1 MVMQHVSAKF
11 SKKDGDMSDQPNGV
25 NHFINL
31 GGIFTYLF
39 VLGVAMLGGLVRF
52 IRHLN
57 NSREPMPLGKL
68 ACKLVGEL
76 SIAAFAGL
84 LTFWLCLA
92 WGVGAA
98 MTAVFVGVSGHLG
111 GQAIDGISSIY
122 SAWIEFR
129 KGQQQ

>member
-1 MVMQHVSAKF
+1 MQLSAKF
-11 SKKDGDMSDQPNGV
+11 SKKDEEMTEQPNGAS
-25 NHFINL
+25 HFMNL

-68 ACKLVGEL
+68 ACKLVSEL
-76 SIAAFAGL
+76 AIAAFAGL

-92 WGVGAA
+92 WGVGGA
-98 MTAVFVGVSGHLG
+98 MTAVFVGVAGHLG

-129 KGQQQ
+129 KGQQQP

>member
-1 MVMQHVSAKF
+1 
-11 SKKDGDMSDQPNGV
+11 MSDQPNGV

-57 NSREPMPLGKL
+57 ESREPVPLGRL
-68 ACKLVGEL
+68 LCKLTGEL
-76 SIAAFAGL
+76 SVAAFAGL

-92 WGVGAA
+92 WGVSGAL
-98 MTAVFVGVSGHLG
+98 TAVFVGVAGHLG